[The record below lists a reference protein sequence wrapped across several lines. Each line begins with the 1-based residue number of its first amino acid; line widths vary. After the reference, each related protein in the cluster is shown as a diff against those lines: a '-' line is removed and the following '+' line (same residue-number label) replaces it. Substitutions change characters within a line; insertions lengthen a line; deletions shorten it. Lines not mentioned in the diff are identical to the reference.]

1 MRIAITGASGY
12 IGNIL
17 VKNLLDNEFEV
28 TAIDNFRYNNRQ
40 IFQLA
45 SYPKLNII
53 EGDVRDNIILKK
65 ILSHD
70 LIIPLAAL
78 VGAPLCEKYPNDA
91 ISINQKAIELL
102 AKKKSSSQIIIY
114 PTTNSGYGSTDG
126 KSECDEDSPIM
137 PISLYGITKTEA
149 EKSILDKTNTIS
161 LRLATVFGISPRM
174 RLDLLVNNFVFKALT
189 EGCLTLFESHFIR
202 NYIHIEDV
210 SKAII
215 HCINNF
221 ELTKNNVY
229 NLGLSE
235 ANLSKKELALKIKEY
250 LPKLAIVEEEFTKDK
265 DQRNYIVSNKKIE
278 STDFKPSYSLDKG
291 IIELIK
297 GLKILKSNNL
307 GNI

>member
-1 MRIAITGASGY
+1 MKIAITGASGY

-17 VKNLLDNEFEV
+17 VKNLLDNDFEV
-28 TAIDNFRYNNRQ
+28 TAIDNFRYDNRQ

-45 SYPKLNII
+45 KYPKVNII
-53 EGDVRDNIILKK
+53 DGDVRDNIIMKK

-137 PISLYGITKTEA
+137 PISLYGVTKTEA

>member
-1 MRIAITGASGY
+1 
-12 IGNIL
+12 
-17 VKNLLDNEFEV
+17 
-28 TAIDNFRYNNRQ
+28 
-40 IFQLA
+40 
-45 SYPKLNII
+45 
-53 EGDVRDNIILKK
+53 
-65 ILSHD
+65 
-70 LIIPLAAL
+70 
-78 VGAPLCEKYPNDA
+78 
-91 ISINQKAIELL
+91 
-102 AKKKSSSQIIIY
+102 
-114 PTTNSGYGSTDG
+114 
-126 KSECDEDSPIM
+126 
-137 PISLYGITKTEA
+137 
-149 EKSILDKTNTIS
+149 
-161 LRLATVFGISPRM
+161 M

>member
-28 TAIDNFRYNNRQ
+28 TAIDNFRYDNRQ

-102 AKKKSSSQIIIY
+102 AKRKSSSQIIIY